1 MSTVPDSHWVVNTIL
16 EVLARQGMGK
26 AGARFTS
33 QDLCVWLPDLK
44 RATKR
49 RTNATSTLC
58 RLGIVTHKAGVDEG
72 ATTVVTYTVTAAG
85 AEAIA
90 RVAAG
95 QRHRSGP
102 KGPQDKRREPDSDS
116 FVQRLWTLFRAK
128 KLLDADSAASLLVDA
143 GDDVQKAAHTARR
156 YFHRW
161 VQSGHAFERNYRVG
175 AVGSSNGFKSY
186 ALVHD
191 CGPVP
196 PSTGKKAVSAGA
208 DA

>member
-1 MSTVPDSHWVVNTIL
+1 MSAVPDSHWVVNAVL
-16 EVLARQGMGK
+16 EALAQQGLGR

-33 QDLCVWLPDLK
+33 QDLCGWLPDLK

-58 RLGIVTHKAGVDEG
+58 RLGVVTHKATVDGG
-72 ATTVVTYTVTAAG
+72 ANTVVTYTITAAG
-85 AEAIA
+85 AEAVA

-102 KGPQDKRREPDSDS
+102 KGPRDKRRVPDGDS
-116 FVQRLWTLFRAK
+116 FVQRLWTLFRAS

-143 GDDVQKAAHTARR
+143 GDDVKTAARTARR

-161 VQSGHAFERNYRVG
+161 TQAGYAAESTNRVG
-175 AVGSSNGFKSY
+175 AVGSSNGFKRY
-186 ALVHD
+186 ILVKD
-191 CGPVP
+191 CGPVA
-196 PSTGKKAVSAGA
+196 PSTGKKATPGA
-208 DA
+208 IA

>member
-1 MSTVPDSHWVVNTIL
+1 MSTVPDSHWVVNA
-16 EVLARQGMGK
+16 VLDALAQRGLSR

-33 QDLCVWLPDLK
+33 QDLCAWLPDLK

-58 RLGIVTHKAGVDEG
+58 RLGVVTHKLGVDG
-72 ATTVVTYTVTAAG
+72 ADTVVTYTVTAAG

-102 KGPQDKRREPDSDS
+102 KGPRDKRRVPDGDS
-116 FVQRLWTLFRAK
+116 FVQRLWTLFRAN

-143 GDDVQKAAHTARR
+143 GGDVKTAARTARR

-161 VQSGHAFERNYRVG
+161 AQGGYAEESTRRVG
-175 AVGSSNGFKSY
+175 AVGPSNGFKRY
-186 ALVHD
+186 ALIND
-191 CGPVP
+191 CGPIA
-196 PSTGKKAVSAGA
+196 PSTGKKAARA
-208 DA
+208 EA